1 VSKKGPEALI
11 QSAIMDY
18 LAARHILA
26 FRMNSGATIM
36 PATDN
41 FKRRFI
47 RYGVK
52 GMADILAFVQREVWI
67 TSRTLEAAECSIFER
82 KGYQTT
88 IPLWLEVKA
97 SKGKT
102 TADQDNFAAMV
113 REYKHRYIIVRSIE
127 DVEAALATLGG

>member
-1 VSKKGPEALI
+1 VSKKGPESLI

-36 PATDN
+36 PATEN

-52 GMADILAFVQREVWI
+52 GMADILAFQK
-67 TSRTLEAAECSIFER
+67 TSYIYECKHSEGKWDAGAIR
-82 KGYQTT
+82 LHRP
-88 IPLWLEVKA
+88 IWLEVKA
-97 SKGKT
+97 DKGKT
-102 TADQDNFAAMV
+102 TPDQDAFAAMV
-113 REYKHRYIIVRSIE
+113 RAYGQAYHVVRSVE
-127 DVEAALATLGG
+127 DVEAVL